1 METTSTTKKQQNLKN
16 GKVRFRLNIDVRK
29 EMEDSRPY
37 AIRQLPI
44 TFVKFRLNFSSKSTT
59 AANVHL
65 TESLLDNWL
74 KNNNITIDIIYYLR
88 SQFVSFF
95 THFSFQIYFSTAKNR
110 KTEFC
115 GNALKLDLSELANHM
130 GALVVRW
137 DL

>member
-1 METTSTTKKQQNLKN
+1 MAE
-16 GKVRFRLNIDVRK
+16 RFRLNGDVRK
-29 EMEDSRPY
+29 EMEDSRPD
-37 AIRQLPI
+37 AMRQLPI
-44 TFVKFRLNFSSKSTT
+44 TFVKFRLNFSSEGTT

-74 KNNNITIDIIYYLR
+74 KNDNITMDIIYYLR
-88 SQFVSFF
+88 SQFVSFL

-115 GNALKLDLSELANHM
+115 GNALKLDLSELASHM
-130 GALVVRW
+130 GTLVVRW